1 MTIINNVLD
10 SLVTS
15 VSPVGFAGRERGIFS
30 YTVQL
35 HTNKWISIISG
46 GHMSESTIQICFI
59 ENGSSALLM
68 NVRFVAKKIYIFFMK
83 QFMVVGSDTWD
94 CTYQWA
100 GKVEVVTYMT

>member
-1 MTIINNVLD
+1 MLD
-10 SLVTS
+10 SLETS

-46 GHMSESTIQICFI
+46 GHMSESTIH
-59 ENGSSALLM
+59 SALLM
-68 NVRFVAKKIYIFFMK
+68 NVRFVAKKVYIFFMK
-83 QFMVVGSDTWD
+83 QFVVVGSDTWD
-94 CTYQWA
+94 CSYQWA